1 MPSSW
6 SLIVGARDVVE
17 GLRWRVLSLLWSWC
31 PFCFLAAFV
40 GSYALTCI
48 LNGASP
54 QELTLLMGE
63 LFAKMQA
70 YGGLVI
76 AMFSS

>member
-1 MPSSW
+1 MVAKSVFIE
-6 SLIVGARDVVE
+6 IVVQ
-17 GLRWRVLSLLWSWC
+17 
-31 PFCFLAAFV
+31 FLASHDDFIFAAFV

-70 YGGLVI
+70 YGGLII

>member
-1 MPSSW
+1 M
-6 SLIVGARDVVE
+6 AR
-17 GLRWRVLSLLWSWC
+17 SLLVVVLV
-31 PFCFLAAFV
+31 PILLFAAFV

-54 QELTLLMGE
+54 QELALLMGE